1 MDALKQLRGTL
12 DSLPWI
18 ANLLLVIFVDT
29 IWGALYRLTKGDVAG
44 IVIAILWFVTG
55 GFFSIGT
62 IIDIITVITKKKITF
77 LA

>member
-18 ANLLLVIFVDT
+18 VHLLLVIFFDA
-29 IWGALYRLTKGDVAG
+29 IWGGLYRLTRGDVLG
-44 IVIAILWFVTG
+44 IVVGIIWFFTG
-55 GFFSIGT
+55 GFVIGWF
-62 IIDIITVITKKKITF
+62 IDLFTVIFKKKITF